1 MPAAI
6 SPTLWPAVMTESVLP
21 RLTPRIPAVRPSPW
35 SAATS
40 KDSYGN
46 TNVYPADG
54 GHLRD
59 GMIFEEF
66 GHFLFSRL
74 GIFRCPIRLD
84 IVRFDF
90 LRLKLYALHESK
102 HKVVG

>member
-1 MPAAI
+1 VDQRRDDDAAFQFFPVVADRAI
-6 SPTLWPAVMTESVLP
+6 
-21 RLTPRIPAVRPSPW
+21 RPIDVFGREECDIGLY
-35 SAATS
+35 SAD
-40 KDSYGN
+40 K
-46 TNVYPADG
+46 

-59 GMIFEEF
+59 SMILEEF

>member
-1 MPAAI
+1 MI
-6 SPTLWPAVMTESVLP
+6 AVGEP
-21 RLTPRIPAVRPSPW
+21 P
-35 SAATS
+35 
-40 KDSYGN
+40 
-46 TNVYPADG
+46 YPADE